1 MYLVYKCTEY
11 SVVLVSEGEN
21 MEPIKGNRIER
32 KKEETKKKIIAV
44 AMDLFHKHGFDQ
56 TTIDQIAMEVDIA
69 KGTIY
74 NHFSVKE
81 AIISEYIY
89 RTFKEETPALT
100 HLLQQL
106 PDTRSRLI
114 SLFRKSLEWVEFEF
128 DKNLYK
134 KYFAYRMQTFEQSF
148 RGQSLRSGF
157 NIILGQIIDMGQ
169 QAEEIR
175 KDVPTE
181 VLAHQLESIHSF
193 MVAAWLAIPESFSV
207 EERITWNVDLFINGA
222 KEQGEKR
229 ITKS

>member
-1 MYLVYKCTEY
+1 
-11 SVVLVSEGEN
+11 